1 MNKDRLYKQL
11 KEDEGEVCKVYRDHL
26 GYLTFG
32 IGHLV
37 TQKDPEADWPLNT
50 PVSEE
55 RVRECFDR
63 DVETSIT
70 EIRFLVKDFDDKPDM
85 VQEVLVNM
93 HFNLG
98 HHRLS
103 QFKKFLKAIDEND
116 WIEAAKEGRDSRWYT
131 QVTNRAERLMN
142 KLETLNINYLDHV

>member
-1 MNKDRLYKQL
+1 MNKERLYEQL
-11 KEDEGEVCKVYRDHL
+11 VEDEGKVCKVYRDHL

-32 IGHLV
+32 IGHLI
-37 TQKDPEADWPLNT
+37 TQKDPEADWPLGT
-50 PVSEE
+50 AVSEE

-70 EIRFLVKDFDDKPDM
+70 EVKFLVKDFDDKPDI
-85 VQEVLVNM
+85 VQEILINM

-98 HHRLS
+98 HYRLS
-103 QFKKFLKAIDEND
+103 LFRKFLKAIKNND
-116 WIEAAKEGRDSRWYT
+116 WMEAAKEGRDSRWYT

>member
-1 MNKDRLYKQL
+1 MNRNRLYKQL
-11 KEDEGEVCKVYRDHL
+11 KEDEGEVCQVYRDHL

-32 IGHLV
+32 IGHLI
-37 TQKDPEADWPLNT
+37 TQKDPEADWPLGT

-70 EIRFLVKDFDDKPDM
+70 EIKFLVRDFDDKPDI
-85 VQEVLVNM
+85 VQEILINM

-98 HHRLS
+98 RLRFS
-103 QFKKFLKAIDEND
+103 KFVKALKAIDGND
-116 WIEAAKEGRDSRWYT
+116 WMEAAKEVRDSKWHK
-131 QVTNRAERLMN
+131 QVTNRAERLMT
-142 KLETLNINYLDHV
+142 KLERI

>member
-1 MNKDRLYKQL
+1 MNKERLYKQL
-11 KEDEGEVCKVYRDHL
+11 VEDEGKVCKVYRDHL

-32 IGHLV
+32 IGHLI
-37 TQKDPEADWPLNT
+37 TQKDPEADCARGT
-50 PVSEE
+50 PVDEE

-70 EIRFLVKDFDDKPDM
+70 EVKFLVKDFDDKPDI
-85 VQEVLVNM
+85 VQEILINM

-98 HHRLS
+98 HYRLS
-103 QFKKFLKAIDEND
+103 LFRKFLEAIKNND
-116 WIEAAKEGRDSRWYT
+116 WMEAAKEGRDSRWYT

-142 KLETLNINYLDHV
+142 KLETLNINYLHHV